1 MSGLSPRKLMA
12 FTPYSSA
19 RLAGSVEILM
29 LAIERLQA
37 TLDAENAKIASGERV
52 DFQDFNMRKSQ
63 GLLELTRLMPLFA
76 GAEIDMTLRVAL
88 VGVRT
93 KLEDNRRLL
102 RVQLKAVQEVSEIIA
117 RTIQAGQSDGTY
129 SEYSWREK
137 A

>member
-12 FTPYSSA
+12 FAPHSSA
-19 RLAGSVEILM
+19 RLAGSVEVLM

-37 TLDAENAKIASGERV
+37 TLDAENARIASGERV

-76 GAEIDMTLRVAL
+76 GAEIDITLRVAL